1 MSGVLHEGN
10 TRKKGARMTSLKQ
23 LQDKADRLDTDAN
36 YASSKDEYEMMKDKA
51 RCLKA
56 RNVCTKA
63 LMDVEVGNG
72 SPPTYKGLTF
82 DLNQFLKT
90 A

>member
-1 MSGVLHEGN
+1 M
-10 TRKKGARMTSLKQ
+10 KSLKQ

-36 YASSKDEYEMMKDKA
+36 YASCKRDYEMMKDKA

-56 RNVCTKA
+56 RNTCTKA
-63 LMDVEVGNG
+63 LLEVEVGNG
-72 SPPTYKGLTF
+72 SPPTYNGRVF
-82 DLNQFLKT
+82 DLNTLLKT

>member
-1 MSGVLHEGN
+1 
-10 TRKKGARMTSLKQ
+10 MTSLKQ

-36 YASSKDEYEMMKDKA
+36 YASSKRDFEMMKDKA

-63 LMDVEVGNG
+63 LLDVEVGNG
-72 SPPTYKGLTF
+72 SPPTYNGSTF
-82 DLNQFLKT
+82 DLNTLLKE

>member
-1 MSGVLHEGN
+1 M
-10 TRKKGARMTSLKQ
+10 KSLKQ

-36 YASSKDEYEMMKDKA
+36 YAGSKRDFEMMKDKA

-56 RNVCTKA
+56 RNTCTKA
-63 LMDVEVGNG
+63 LLEVEVGGG
-72 SPPTYKGLTF
+72 SAPTYKGHTF
-82 DLNQFLKT
+82 DLNTLLKT